1 LGPDHA
7 NLVGS
12 LLVSQFQAAAF
23 KREAMPEKER
33 RDFYLFIDEF
43 QNFMTESFASVLSE
57 ARKYHLLLTLAHQ
70 YLEQAKPAVRQAVF
84 GNAGSFI
91 AFRVGGPDG
100 EALEQ
105 LFAYDMK
112 RTHFLNLKK
121 HEVIAS
127 IQDQGSPPA
136 PFRGM
141 TLAPREYP
149 SGRKDA
155 IMSLSRERYG
165 RPRATVEPHIRKLF
179 SDSEAGKSPP

>member
-57 ARKYHLLLTLAHQ
+57 ARKDHLLLTLAHQ

-121 HEVIAS
+121 PEVIAS